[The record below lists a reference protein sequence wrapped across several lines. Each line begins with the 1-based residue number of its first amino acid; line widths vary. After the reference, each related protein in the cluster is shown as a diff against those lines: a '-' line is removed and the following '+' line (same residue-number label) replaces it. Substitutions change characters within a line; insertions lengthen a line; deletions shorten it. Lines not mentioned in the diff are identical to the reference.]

1 MTSPNTRSTEISLAK
16 IREAEARIRPTVAC
30 SALKESMFLEKRV
43 GVRTLLKLE
52 NLNLAG
58 SFKIR
63 GALNALLQLSK
74 DELARGI
81 IAASA
86 GNHAQGVAYACR
98 LLGAKATIFMPERA
112 PLVKAEATREM
123 GADVRLVGNSYDEA
137 CAAAL
142 DFQKQT
148 SGVFIHGFSDPGV
161 INGQGTIGL
170 ELVEQVPDLGMVI
183 ASIGGGG
190 MISGIATAVKALRPD
205 VKVVG
210 VQAKSYPAMQ
220 RSFVERRYVTCA
232 AGYTIADGIAIK
244 EPSELTFKIIERHV
258 DHVVLADEESIASAV
273 MNLMEWEHMLAEG
286 AGAAPVAALLSMDPG
301 LLASVRG
308 KSIVCVVSGGN
319 IDVNL
324 LKRIIPNGLKYSG
337 RLVRVAVRIQDR
349 PGRLAELLNVVGR
362 TGANLQEVQHNRLF
376 GAVGYEDV
384 EVVLDLE
391 TINQGHQEEVL
402 DALSRA
408 KFKYA
413 KLD

>member
-1 MTSPNTRSTEISLAK
+1 MSANTPEISLAK
-16 IREAEARIRPTVAC
+16 IREAEARIRPIVAC
-30 SALKESMFLEKRV
+30 SALKESMFLERRV

-63 GALNALLQLSK
+63 GALNSLLQLSK
-74 DELARGI
+74 AELERGI

-98 LLGAKATIFMPERA
+98 LLGAKATIFMPVRA

-137 CAAAL
+137 CAAAIE
-142 DFQKQT
+142 FQKQT
-148 SGVFIHGFSDPGV
+148 SGVFIHGFADPAV

-170 ELVEQVPDLGMVI
+170 ELLEQAPDLGLVI

-190 MISGIATAVKALRPD
+190 MISGIATAIKALKPD
-205 VKVVG
+205 VQIIG

-220 RSFVERRYVTCA
+220 RSFAERRYLTSA
-232 AGYTIADGIAIK
+232 TGYTIADGIAIK
-244 EPSELTFKIIERHV
+244 EPSETTFKIIERHV
-258 DHVVLADEESIASAV
+258 DRVVLADEESIASAV

-286 AGAAPVAALLSMDPG
+286 AGAAPVAALLGLDPAYLESFKG
-301 LLASVRG
+301 R
-308 KSIVCVVSGGN
+308 SIACVISGGN

-391 TINQGHQEEVL
+391 TTNQIHQEEVL
-402 DALSRA
+402 DALAKA